1 MADSNLIGEGINLYR
16 QGNYTGALTY
26 FLSLPEDCGVSTV
39 KLAYY
44 LGLCYAKLGRYDDS
58 LLYLEQ
64 VVTSSDMDDSE
75 SSERILQCR
84 YLLAVI
90 YCLSG
95 RKKLTDFELN
105 KLLETGYKKASV
117 YASMAYV
124 AWEQGDSTGSKE
136 LYTRA
141 LDEDPQNPTALNG
154 LGYVLACEGTDLI
167 TKEEFLKLIY

>member
-95 RKKLTDFELN
+95 RKKLADFELN

-124 AWEQGDSTGSKE
+124 AWAFQGK
-136 LYTRA
+136 A
-141 LDEDPQNPTALNG
+141 LQR
-154 LGYVLACEGTDLI
+154 
-167 TKEEFLKLIY
+167 LK